1 MLQFNTTET
10 ILRKADGTCYNIKVK
25 VSVYKDPLTM
35 KTVLKR
41 RLYEDVEPTVSITEP
56 DWENNTALGSREH
69 SYPIPNNKQTDTTPS
84 VRGETRTEYDNLLED
99 WRTLYIEDGDYT
111 RMQQELLIEFEA
123 DDGHY
128 ES

>member
-10 ILRKADGTCYNIKVK
+10 ILRKADGTCNALKVK

-41 RLYEDVEPTVSITEP
+41 KFAEDVEPTLSITQP
-56 DWENNTALGSREH
+56 DWENNTVLGSREH
-69 SYPIPNNKQTDTTPS
+69 SWLIPNNKQTDTTPS
-84 VRGETRTEYDNLLED
+84 VRGETRTEYDNLFED
-99 WRTLYIEDGDYT
+99 WRTMYLEDADFT
-111 RMQQELLIEFEA
+111 RMQQELLTEFEA

>member
-10 ILRKADGTCYNIKVK
+10 ILRKADGTCNALKVK

-41 RLYEDVEPTVSITEP
+41 RFAEDVEPTRSITTP

-69 SYPIPNNKQTDTTPS
+69 SWLIPNNKQTDTTPS
-84 VRGETRTEYDNLLED
+84 VRGETRTEYDNLFED
-99 WRTLYIEDGDYT
+99 WRTMYLEDADFT
-111 RMQQELLIEFEA
+111 RMQQELLTEFDA
-123 DDGHY
+123 YNCYY

>member
-1 MLQFNTTET
+1 MLYLNTTET

-25 VSVYKDPLTM
+25 VSAYKDPLTM

-41 RLYEDVEPTVSITEP
+41 RLAEDVEPTRSITTP

-69 SYPIPNNKQTDTTPS
+69 NFLIPNNKQTDTTPA
-84 VRGETRTEYDNLLED
+84 VRGESKTAYDSLIEE
-99 WRTLYIEDGDYT
+99 WRDIYLADGDYI
-111 RMQQELLIEFEA
+111 RMQEELMTEFIA
-123 DDGHY
+123 DDGYY

>member
-1 MLQFNTTET
+1 MLHLNTTET
-10 ILRKADGTCYNIKVK
+10 ILRKADGTCNAIKVK
-25 VSVYKDPLTM
+25 VSAYKDPLTM

-41 RLYEDVEPTVSITEP
+41 RFAEDVEPTRSITTP

-69 SYPIPNNKQTDTTPS
+69 SWLIPNNKQTDTTPS
-84 VRGETRTEYDNLLED
+84 VRGETRTEYDNLVED
-99 WRTLYIEDGDYT
+99 WRTMYLEDADFT
-111 RMQQELLIEFEA
+111 RMQQELLTEFEA